1 MIVKS
6 ILATKGGDVVSIEPT
21 ATLETAV
28 HKLAE
33 HRIGALLV
41 LGPDNRVVGI
51 LSERDVVRVMA
62 ERGAGVLAEPLSKV
76 MTRKVVTCTQT
87 DTVASLMELMTTGKF
102 RHIPVVEQ
110 ERVLGVVSIGDIV
123 KYRLREIEEE
133 FDRATRLYSDRVT
146 ARVEDHSAARG
157 AAGGAFARA
166 IETSDGLIKSC
177 ARQSALRSRRAAV
190 AAGLPAGVPAVRCAR
205 SPRCARSRRGR
216 AGRARDGRRRTTR

>member
-62 ERGAGVLAEPLSKV
+62 ERGAGVLAEPLSQV
-76 MTRKVVTCTQT
+76 MTRKVVTC
-87 DTVASLMELMTTGKF
+87 ASGETIAAIMERMTAGKF
-102 RHIPVVEQ
+102 RHVPVVEDGQ
-110 ERVLGVVSIGDIV
+110 LVGIVSIGDVV
-123 KYRLREIEEE
+123 KYRLHEIEHE
-133 FDRATRLYSDRVT
+133 
-146 ARVEDHSAARG
+146 SAA
-157 AAGGAFARA
+157 
-166 IETSDGLIKSC
+166 
-177 ARQSALRSRRAAV
+177 LRDYILTA
-190 AAGLPAGVPAVRCAR
+190 
-205 SPRCARSRRGR
+205 
-216 AGRARDGRRRTTR
+216 